1 MKTKSILT
9 VASAAVLAM
18 AVALPAYAGPQAI
31 GDEELDA
38 ITGKSNTSTV
48 GGTDTTSLSTGV
60 GANGNVQVG
69 YYQWDD
75 THATDG
81 SLNKGAN
88 DQSGATSNVQ
98 SNVVSTLN
106 VLAWGAAA
114 GVSTVNTADIGE
126 DQVAESW
133 ATLYVGGF

>member
-1 MKTKSILT
+1 M
-9 VASAAVLAM
+9 AM
-18 AVALPAYAGPQAI
+18 AGPAFAAPQSI
-31 GDEELDA
+31 GDEALDA
-38 ITGKSNTSTV
+38 IAGKANTSSV
-48 GGTDTTSLSTGV
+48 GGTDTTSITTGV

-106 VLAWGAAA
+106 VIAWGAAA
-114 GVSTVNTADIGE
+114 GVSTVNTADIGV
-126 DQVAESW
+126 DQVSESW